1 MARMRSSFRLTR
13 TQEAA
18 VTGLQRARMNLMRLE
33 IKSLSARSRIR
44 VAQAMREG
52 LQGSERTHRRM
63 RSYLAG
69 QESSGYSR
77 LGHLATLSRL
87 AQRQVLRR
95 ARDARALI
103 SE

>member
-1 MARMRSSFRLTR
+1 MRSSFRLTR

-18 VTGLQRARMNLMRLE
+18 VTGLQRARMNLVRFE

-44 VAQAMREG
+44 VARGMREG
-52 LQGSERTHRRM
+52 LQGSERHRRI

-77 LGHLATLSRL
+77 LAHLATLSRL